1 MNKKT
6 FFTLLI
12 LFFCNVIAFNFV
24 FNRNDNLR
32 VIFFDIGQGDS
43 IFIETSQGHQILVDG
58 EPNNSVLNNLE
69 KFMSPFDK
77 SIDMIILTHADKD
90 HLAGLVS
97 VLKVY
102 NVDIIVWSGA
112 SSESNLFYEFKG
124 LMDGKKVV
132 TVKAFD
138 KIFAGDIE
146 LEILNPIKDV
156 ETVKDLND
164 TSVVFRLVHGKS
176 RFLLTGDLSSKFEM
190 DVIEVFDDIKS
201 NILKIGHHGS
211 KYSTA
216 EEFVKAVSPSCAVIS
231 VGKNSYGHP
240 AERVLEL
247 LEERNIKTLR
257 TDIHGDVVFYSDREN
272 IFLKK

>member
-58 EPNNSVLNNLE
+58 GPNNSVLNNLE

-102 NVDIIVWSGA
+102 NVDIIV
-112 SSESNLFYEFKG
+112 SS
-124 LMDGKKVV
+124 
-132 TVKAFD
+132 
-138 KIFAGDIE
+138 
-146 LEILNPIKDV
+146 P
-156 ETVKDLND
+156 
-164 TSVVFRLVHGKS
+164 
-176 RFLLTGDLSSKFEM
+176 
-190 DVIEVFDDIKS
+190 
-201 NILKIGHHGS
+201 
-211 KYSTA
+211 
-216 EEFVKAVSPSCAVIS
+216 
-231 VGKNSYGHP
+231 
-240 AERVLEL
+240 
-247 LEERNIKTLR
+247 
-257 TDIHGDVVFYSDREN
+257 
-272 IFLKK
+272 